1 MIIDII
7 PKARQVLVNYLTVTF
22 MFFVVGLYLM
32 LKVFPIKIEE
42 TEFYDG

>member
-7 PKARQVLVNYLTVTF
+7 PKARKVLVNYLTVTF
-22 MFFVVGLYLM
+22 MFYVAELYLM

-42 TEFYDG
+42 TEFYNG